1 MTQAKEVNLK
11 KTLELE
17 IYWWLFSGLVAA
29 LILVPVF
36 LNTNT
41 FAFYLSNL
49 IFVIAFLTLARYI
62 FLLPYTWIAR
72 KEMAKVVVV
81 FLCIPIVFFAIQEL
95 NLFQTFLDENGV
107 EALVGADIPL
117 EKRNSLSKY
126 IHSEM
131 LLFAVGTII
140 SGILLPF
147 RLLLSVWRGRN
158 TGGI

>member
-1 MTQAKEVNLK
+1 
-11 KTLELE
+11 
-17 IYWWLFSGLVAA
+17 
-29 LILVPVF
+29 
-36 LNTNT
+36 
-41 FAFYLSNL
+41 
-49 IFVIAFLTLARYI
+49 
-62 FLLPYTWIAR
+62 
-72 KEMAKVVVV
+72 MAKVVVV